1 MKKTNARGFTM
12 PHAREARGF
21 TMIEVMMALTVLAI
35 GMLGIIAL
43 QKTTVVS
50 NQEAQQITVG
60 NAIAR
65 TWIERLQRDAAR
77 WTSPSPLRPTSDIAN
92 TAWLNAVGGFTS
104 TGSWFR
110 PPASTLEPLVSPAF
124 DRNGDDV
131 LLTDTVG
138 MVDKAIYCTHV
149 RLRWVYP
156 NEMIRAE
163 VRVFWA
169 RRTLQNP
176 TAVPWLSTG
185 ICSATTSLDAIGSD
199 DQNFHWVYAV
209 AAIPKA
215 TAR

>member
-1 MKKTNARGFTM
+1 MKTRNT
-12 PHAREARGF
+12 ESGF

-50 NQEAQQITVG
+50 NQEAQQMTVA

-77 WTSPSPLRPTSDIAN
+77 WNHPSPKSPTSDISD
-92 TAWLNAVGGFTS
+92 TAWLNAVGAFGS
-104 TGSWFR
+104 PGSWFR
-110 PPASTLEPLVSPAF
+110 PSASSLEPTASPAF

-131 LLTDTVG
+131 LLTDTVA
-138 MVDKAIYCTHV
+138 MVNNAIYCTHV

-156 NEMIRAE
+156 NQTIRAE

-169 RRTLQNP
+169 RRSLGNP
-176 TAVPWLSTG
+176 TAVPWLSSG
-185 ICSATTSLDAIGSD
+185 ICSATSSLDTIGAD